1 MIIKL
6 LATSDVHGAIS
17 PYKYSDNSL
26 AQQGLA
32 RLSAHIDQL
41 RDKNTLLID
50 NGDALEGNPMNFY
63 HIAYEKNTVHPMA
76 TALNYLKYDYFNLG
90 NHDFNYGYAI
100 QHRYINDLNAKCITG
115 NVLEDGKTIGAEYTI
130 HRFDDSHSIAII
142 GITTQYIPN
151 WEKPENI
158 ARNTFINAFDFV
170 RYTVAKIQEKETV
183 NGIVVVYHGG
193 FECDMDTGK
202 PTETLTGENLAYK
215 ICSEIDGVDVIIS
228 GHQHRSIAQ
237 KCCGKTVTQTAF
249 NGMQLA
255 VIEWDLDTN
264 TSECY
269 LLNADAPIDIDLM
282 DAIAEKETRV
292 QKWLDQPLGTIKSGP
307 LLIDDLFQARLHKH
321 PVVSFLARVMMDIS
335 GAQLSAN
342 ALFNDSKG
350 FSSQI
355 TMRDLVSTY
364 VYPNTTVVLKITG
377 LLLKQ
382 FLEKCAEYFDVVNDS
397 ITVSKDF
404 VFPKPKHYNY
414 DMITGVEYT
423 INASLPVGQRI
434 VSLTYQGNTVQDT
447 DEFTLAMT
455 NYRAS
460 GGGNFD
466 MVKECEIIKEI
477 QTDFVECI
485 AQYLKNHPDLELEHT
500 ENIKV
505 IK

>member
-1 MIIKL
+1 
-6 LATSDVHGAIS
+6 
-17 PYKYSDNSL
+17 
-26 AQQGLA
+26 
-32 RLSAHIDQL
+32 
-41 RDKNTLLID
+41 
-50 NGDALEGNPMNFY
+50 
-63 HIAYEKNTVHPMA
+63 
-76 TALNYLKYDYFNLG
+76 
-90 NHDFNYGYAI
+90 
-100 QHRYINDLNAKCITG
+100 
-115 NVLEDGKTIGAEYTI
+115 
-130 HRFDDSHSIAII
+130 
-142 GITTQYIPN
+142 
-151 WEKPENI
+151 
-158 ARNTFINAFDFV
+158 
-170 RYTVAKIQEKETV
+170 
-183 NGIVVVYHGG
+183 
-193 FECDMDTGK
+193 MDTGK

-292 QKWLDQPLGTIKSGP
+292 QKWLDQPLGTIKNGP

-355 TMRDLVSTY
+355 TMRDLVTTY
-364 VYPNTTVVLKITG
+364 VDPNTTVVLKISG

-382 FLEKCAEYFDVVNDS
+382 FLEKCAEYFAVVNDS

-414 DMITGVEYT
+414 DMVTGVEYT

-460 GGGNFD
+460 GGGNFH

-485 AQYLKNHPDLELEHT
+485 AQYLKNHPELELDHT